1 MKKIASAI
9 VRFRYLL
16 SALMLLLCVPAALN
30 IGGTGIN
37 YDLTAYLAP
46 DTMTARG
53 LKIMEAEFEN
63 TASLSLVLVGGG
75 DEEAFSFAEKIS
87 NMEGVISASYD
98 PATGLKEKDGE
109 EWRLIGVISDA
120 ASAEK
125 VYDGVEALLKD
136 TPHMISGAVRDGR
149 IIRKSMSDEIPLVML
164 ISCLIVLLVLLLMSR
179 SPVEPVMFFMCIGV
193 SIVLNMGTNNMFG
206 SISFITFAVAAILQ
220 LALAM
225 DYSIMLINAY
235 DRMLE
240 SGLDRPEAMAA
251 ALEMSFLPVS
261 SSALT
266 TVAGMLSLVFMS
278 FTIGFDIG
286 MVLAKGIVISML
298 TVFLMLPGFLTLF
311 TPLMLRTAHRPLH
324 LSGKR
329 LSALIQKSRGTIAAA
344 LILLIVAGAALQTRN
359 AYTYTVRDM
368 DGESAGI
375 SEAFGRSDP
384 VALLIPLCRTDGDYD
399 EESAALR
406 EIGELEIGG
415 RKAVTSV
422 YAMPVTGEAALKTV
436 DADTAADMMGM
447 DRGLMRTFFALL
459 GIDRPIRGG
468 ELVKK
473 AEAFLQTPGGWLV
486 PADTRKQITELSEIL
501 SLAEGTFNGREWS
514 RAILF
519 LDMSYMD
526 PGAREVLDGIR
537 EIMTAHYGDRWAM
550 TGGIMATDDIGT
562 SFSGD
567 LRRVGLITVAAVFLI
582 ILLSFKNAAVP
593 VTLVCVIQGA
603 VWVNMAYSGLK
614 DGSVFFMCYLICMA
628 LQMGATIDY
637 GILLTENYRRCRAST
652 APWDAAAAALDRSM
666 QTVLTSG
673 LALVTAGFAVGKI
686 SSVFYISSIGTMLGR
701 GAVVSVLLVLLL
713 LPQMLVWLD
722 RLIIRGQN
730 AINAAGKQG
739 PADRKSADAKNAM
752 T

>member
-16 SALMLLLCVPAALN
+16 TALMILLCVPAALN

-37 YDLTAYLAP
+37 YDLTAYLSP
-46 DTMTARG
+46 ETMTARG

-63 TASLSLVLVGGG
+63 TASLSLVLIGGG
-75 DEEAFSFAEKIS
+75 DGDAFSFAEKIS
-87 NMEGVISASYD
+87 AMEGVMSASYD
-98 PATGLKEKDGE
+98 PLTGMKAVDGE
-109 EWRLIGVISDA
+109 EWRLISVISDA
-120 ASAEK
+120 ASAER
-125 VYDGVEALLKD
+125 VYDGAEALLKD
-136 TPHMISGAVRDGR
+136 TPHISSGAVREGR
-149 IIRKSMSDEIPLVML
+149 IIRKSMNDEIPQVML
-164 ISCLIVLLVLLLMSR
+164 ISCLIVLIVLLVMSR

-193 SIVLNMGTNNMFG
+193 SIVLNMGTNTIFG
-206 SISFITFAVAAILQ
+206 TISFITFAVAAILQ

-240 SGLDRPEAMAA
+240 NGLDRAAAMAA

-298 TVFLMLPGFLTLF
+298 TVFLMLPGLLTLF
-311 TPLMLRTAHRPLH
+311 TPLMLRTAHRPLR
-324 LSGKR
+324 LKGKH
-329 LSALIQKSRGTIAAA
+329 LSALIQKSRGWIAAA
-344 LILLIVAGAALQTRN
+344 LILLIIAGAILQTRN
-359 AYTYTVRDM
+359 AYTYTVWDM
-368 DGESAGI
+368 DGDSARI
-375 SEAFGRSDP
+375 SDTFGRAEA
-384 VALLIPLCRTDGDYD
+384 VALLIPVCGTDEDYAR
-399 EESAALR
+399 ESAALR
-406 EIGELEIGG
+406 EIADLEIRG
-415 RKAVTSV
+415 RKAVSSV
-422 YAMPVTGEAALKTV
+422 YAMPVTGEAALKSV
-436 DADTAADMMGM
+436 DADAAADMMGT
-447 DRGLMRTFFALL
+447 DRGLMRAFFALL
-459 GIDRPIRGG
+459 GIDAPIRGG

-473 AEAFLQTPGGWLV
+473 AEAFLATPGGWLV
-486 PADTRKQITELSEIL
+486 PAETKKQIAELSAAL
-501 SLAEGTFNGREWS
+501 SLAEKTFNGREWS

-519 LDMSYMD
+519 LDMSYTD
-526 PGAREVLDGIR
+526 PGAEDVLDGIR
-537 EIMTAHYGDRWAM
+537 KIMTAHYGDRWAM
-550 TGGIMATDDIGT
+550 TGGIVATDDICT

-582 ILLSFKNAAVP
+582 ILLSFKNAFVP
-593 VTLVCVIQGA
+593 ATLVCVIQGA

-637 GILLTENYRRCRAST
+637 GILLTENYRRCRASM

-713 LPQMLVWLD
+713 LPRMLVWLD
-722 RLIIRGQN
+722 RLIVRERKGKN
-730 AINAAGKQG
+730 DAGETG
-739 PADRKSADAKNAM
+739 TA
-752 T
+752 

>member
-16 SALMLLLCVPAALN
+16 TALMLILCVPAALN

-37 YDLTAYLAP
+37 YDLTAYLSP

-63 TASLSLVLVGGG
+63 TASLSLVLIGGG
-75 DEEAFSFAEKIS
+75 DEAAFSFAERIS
-87 NMEGVISASYD
+87 ALDGVMSASYD
-98 PATGLKEKDGE
+98 PAAGLKTVDGE

-120 ASAEK
+120 ASAER
-125 VYDGVEALLKD
+125 VYDGVETLVKD

-149 IIRKSMSDEIPLVML
+149 IIRKSMNDEIPTVML
-164 ISCLIVLLVLLLMSR
+164 ISCLIVLFVLLLMSR
-179 SPVEPVMFFMCIGV
+179 SPVEPVMFFVCIGV
-193 SIVLNMGTNNMFG
+193 SIVLNMGTNTVFG

-240 SGLDRPEAMAA
+240 KGLERPEAMAA

-298 TVFLMLPGFLTLF
+298 TVFLMLPGMLTLF
-311 TPLMLRTAHRPLH
+311 TPLMQRTSHRPLR
-324 LSGKR
+324 LSGKH
-329 LSALIQKSRGTIAAA
+329 LSALIQKSRGAIAAV
-344 LILLIVAGAALQTRN
+344 LILLIAAGAVLQTRN
-359 AYTYTVRDM
+359 TYAYTVRDM
-368 DGESAGI
+368 DGDSARI
-375 SEAFGRSDP
+375 SEAFGRADP
-384 VALLIPLCRTDGDYD
+384 VALLFPVCKTDGDYA

-436 DADTAADMMGM
+436 DADAAADMMGT
-447 DRGLMRTFFALL
+447 DRGMMRAFFALL
-459 GIDRPIRGG
+459 GIDGPISGG

-473 AEAFLQTPGGWLV
+473 AEAFMATPGGWLI
-486 PADTRKQITELSEIL
+486 PAETRKQISELSETL
-501 SLAEGTFNGREWS
+501 ALAERTFNGREWS

-519 LDMSYMD
+519 MDMSYTD

-537 EIMTAHYGDRWAM
+537 KVMTAHYGDRWAM
-550 TGGIMATDDIGT
+550 TGGIVATDDIGT

-603 VWVNMAYSGLK
+603 VWVNMAYSGLR

-637 GILLTENYRRCRAST
+637 GILLTENYRRCRESMN
-652 APWDAAAAALDRSM
+652 PWDAAAAALDRSM
-666 QTVLTSG
+666 QTILTSG
-673 LALVTAGFAVGKI
+673 LALITAGFAVGRI

-713 LPQMLVWLD
+713 LPRMLVWLD
-722 RLIIRGQN
+722 RLIVRKPNGKNN
-730 AINAAGKQG
+730 AGETGTA
-739 PADRKSADAKNAM
+739 
-752 T
+752 

>member
-16 SALMLLLCVPAALN
+16 TALMLLLCVPAALN

-53 LKIMEAEFEN
+53 LKIMEAEFKN
-63 TASLSLVLVGGG
+63 TASLSLVLIGGEDG
-75 DEEAFSFAEKIS
+75 EAFSFAERIS
-87 NMEGVISASYD
+87 ALDGVMNASYD
-98 PATGLKEKDGE
+98 PVTGLKEADGE
-109 EWRLIGVISDA
+109 EWRLISVISDA

-125 VYDGVEALLKD
+125 VYDNVEALIRD
-136 TPHMISGAVRDGR
+136 TPHMVSGAVRDSR

-164 ISCLIVLLVLLLMSR
+164 ISCIIVLVVLLLMSR
-179 SPVEPVMFFMCIGV
+179 SPVEPVLFFMCIGV
-193 SIVLNMGTNNMFG
+193 SIVLNMGTNTVFG

-240 SGLDRPEAMAA
+240 NGLDRAAAMAA

-298 TVFLMLPGFLTLF
+298 TVFLMLPGLLTLF
-311 TPLMLRTAHRPLH
+311 TPLMIRTVHRPLH

-329 LSALIQKSRGTIAAA
+329 LSSLIRKSRGTIAAA
-344 LILLIVAGAALQTRN
+344 LILLIIAGAVLQARN

-368 DGESAGI
+368 DGDSAKV
-375 SEAFGRSDP
+375 SDTFGRAEA
-384 VALLIPLCRTDGDYD
+384 VALLFPVCRTDGDY
-399 EESAALR
+399 EKESAALR
-406 EIGELEIGG
+406 EIAELEIGG
-415 RKAVTSV
+415 RKAVSSV

-436 DADTAADMMGM
+436 DADAAADMMGM

-459 GIDRPIRGG
+459 GIDGPIRGG
-468 ELVKK
+468 DLVKK
-473 AEAFLQTPGGWLV
+473 AEAFLATPGGWLV
-486 PADTRKQITELSEIL
+486 PAETRKQIAELSGTL
-501 SLAEGTFNGREWS
+501 SLAEETFNGREWS

-519 LDMSYMD
+519 LDMSYTD
-526 PGAREVLDGIR
+526 PGAGDVLEGIR
-537 EIMTAHYGDRWAM
+537 RIMAAHYGDRWAM
-550 TGGIMATDDIGT
+550 TGGIVATDDIGT
-562 SFSGD
+562 SFTGD

-637 GILLTENYRRCRAST
+637 GILLTENYRRCRASMSS
-652 APWDAAAAALDRSM
+652 WDAAAAALDRSM

-722 RLIIRGQN
+722 KLITWKRPGKSTAGETEN
-730 AINAAGKQG
+730 A
-739 PADRKSADAKNAM
+739 
-752 T
+752 